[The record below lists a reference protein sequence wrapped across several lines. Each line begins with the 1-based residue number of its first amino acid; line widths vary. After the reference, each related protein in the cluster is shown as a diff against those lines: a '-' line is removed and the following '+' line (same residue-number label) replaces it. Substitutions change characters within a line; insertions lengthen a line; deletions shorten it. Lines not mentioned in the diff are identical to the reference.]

1 MTHSGNFGNIF
12 GNGVF
17 DLWSQGLFVKK
28 CLVEDEPGVDP
39 LGVEPLGVDPLGVEV
54 GVNLGVNLGNDMKES
69 AEDADDFADGDDM
82 ELELFDR
89 DVGLLQT
96 LVIGDKRCLK
106 SEIWNSL
113 SNLVNCKYFNKY
125 LLYDNTGCGVFKW
138 GYKIRKIFA

>member
-17 DLWSQGLFVKK
+17 DLWSQGLFVEK

-39 LGVEPLGVDPLGVEV
+39 LGIEPLGVE
-54 GVNLGVNLGNDMKES
+54 VNLGVNLGNDMKES

-82 ELELFDR
+82 ELELFDL

-106 SEIWNSL
+106 SEIWNL
-113 SNLVNCKYFNKY
+113 FSNLVNWKHFLKFAVKSGE
-125 LLYDNTGCGVFKW
+125 LE
-138 GYKIRKIFA
+138 IFQWQVLP